1 MRILVTGA
9 CGRLGSQ
16 LLEVLSPR
24 GHTLIGADLSANPS
38 QSGSIALDVSDFN
51 ATRAAVRAVQPDL
64 VIHSAAWTDVDGCAR
79 DPEKAVQIN
88 GFGAQ
93 HVALAAAQVGAA
105 VLYVSSNEVF
115 DGRAKLP
122 YREYDPQKP
131 ANPYGYS
138 KFVGEQTTLSLNPRH
153 YIVRTAWLFAHGG
166 RNFLQAILN
175 AAEQGKP
182 LRVVIDEVANPT
194 YAVDLALAIAEL
206 VETER
211 FGIYHLVN
219 EGFCSRYAFARYVL
233 DQAGASAVPIEP
245 ISSREWQ
252 RASQPPIYSALS
264 NHAGALAGLTLRPW
278 QQAVDAF
285 LAHEGLLTRAKDG

>member
-9 CGRLGSQ
+9 SGRLGSQ
-16 LLEVLSPR
+16 LIDVLTPR
-24 GHTLIGADLSANPS
+24 GHTLIGADVSASSAQPD
-38 QSGSIALDVSDFN
+38 SIVLDVSDFN

-79 DPEKAVQIN
+79 DPEQAVRVN

-115 DGRAKLP
+115 DGRAKQP

-138 KFVGEQTTLSLNPRH
+138 KFVGEQATQAVNPRH

-194 YAVDLALAIAEL
+194 YAPDLAQAIAEL

-219 EGFCSRYAFARYVL
+219 AGFCSRYAFARYVL
-233 DQAGASAVPIEP
+233 DRAGLADVPVVP

-252 RASQPPIYSALS
+252 RASQPPLYSALS
-264 NHAGALAGLTLRPW
+264 NHAGALANITLRPW
-278 QQAVDAF
+278 QEAVDAF
-285 LAHEGLLTRAKDG
+285 LAREGLLIRANDG